1 MPSYSYIAKSYSG
14 EAKSGT
20 LEAKDKHE
28 LVKALHQEGFVL
40 IEANLETE
48 KKKLK
53 NIKISIPFL
62 NRVKLSDKILFT
74 RNLRVMISAGIPLS
88 RSLRILALQSR
99 SEKFASALT
108 EITKKINK
116 GKGFAEALSCH
127 PDVFSDLFFSMV
139 KVGEESGT
147 LEEVLD
153 NLTCQMEREQ
163 TLRSNVIG
171 ALIYPAVIV
180 VAMTII
186 GFLMLILIV
195 PQLAATFDD
204 MGADL
209 PVTTQ
214 FIINFGSFAA
224 AKWYL
229 FILGTIISSW
239 IFQVFLKTA
248 TGKKMM
254 AAFLLKVPI
263 ISTLVKKINA
273 AYIVRTLSSLTASGV
288 PIVRALEI
296 ISEAVGNF
304 YFKESIVQA
313 MKKVEKGIKLSEAL
327 KPYQNLYPFMVV
339 QMLEVGEESGQT
351 SEVLGKLADF
361 FEEEVAATTKNLS
374 AVIEPALMLV
384 VGGAVGFFAI
394 SMIQPMYSMLQYIE

>member
-1 MPSYSYIAKSYSG
+1 MPSYSYLAKSYNG
-14 EAKSGT
+14 ETKSGV

-40 IEANLETE
+40 IEANLEE

-53 NIKISIPFL
+53 NIKINIPFL

-74 RNLRVMISAGIPLS
+74 RNLRVMISAGVSLS

-99 SEKFASALT
+99 NEKFASVLT
-108 EITKKINK
+108 EITKKISK

-180 VAMTII
+180 VAMTAI
-186 GFLMLILIV
+186 GFLMLIMIV
-195 PQLAATFDD
+195 PQLAATFED

-214 FIINFGSFAA
+214 FIINFGNFLA

-229 FILGTIISSW
+229 FILGMILFSW
-239 IFQVFLKTA
+239 IFQIFLKTA
-248 TGKKMM
+248 RGKKMM
-254 AAFLLKVPI
+254 SAFLLKIPV
-263 ISTLVKKINA
+263 ISTLVKKINS

-288 PIVRALEI
+288 PIIRSLEI
-296 ISEAVGNF
+296 ISDATANF
-304 YFKESIVQA
+304 YFKESIIQS
-313 MKKVEKGIKLSEAL
+313 MKKVEKGTKLSEAL
-327 KPYQNLYPFMVV
+327 KPYQNLYPFMVI

-351 SEVLGKLADF
+351 SEVLAKLADF
-361 FEEEVAATTKNLS
+361 FEEEVAMTTRNLS

>member
-1 MPSYSYIAKSYSG
+1 MPSYLYTAKSYSG
-14 EAKSGT
+14 ETKSGT

-74 RNLRVMISAGIPLS
+74 RNLRVMISAGISLS

-99 SEKFASALT
+99 SEKFASVLT

-163 TLRSNVIG
+163 TLRSNVVG

-186 GFLMLILIV
+186 GFLMLILVV

-209 PVTTQ
+209 PATTQ

-224 AKWYL
+224 DKWYL

-239 IFQVFLKTA
+239 IFQIFLKTA
-248 TGKKMM
+248 IGKKMM

-263 ISTLVKKINA
+263 ISSLVKKINS

-288 PIVRALEI
+288 PIIRALEI

-304 YFKESIVQA
+304 YFKESIIKA
-313 MKKVEKGIKLSEAL
+313 MEKVEKGTKLSEAL
-327 KPYQNLYPFMVV
+327 KPYQNLYPFMVI

-361 FEEEVAATTKNLS
+361 FEEEVAMTTKNLS
-374 AVIEPALMLV
+374 AVIEPVLMLV
-384 VGGAVGFFAI
+384 VGGAVGF
-394 SMIQPMYSMLQYIE
+394 LQYP